1 MEVHA
6 HTHPSTSSGHRKKWT
21 HYFWEFLMLFL
32 AVFSGFLAEY
42 QLEHKIEKDRSR
54 QLILSFYDDLHINLK
69 TFERIIHI
77 NKRKIEAFNNIFF
90 CYDSISLKI
99 KNTTCL
105 LNMIKGSQT
114 FANVTFADG
123 TLVQLKNAGG
133 FRLLNKE
140 DRDSIIY
147 YDKLIDNYLNWEST
161 GFQNTQNN
169 VRDAVDMFGNF
180 EINKALLSDTLSIH
194 DVSVLLNADSNTVN
208 RIFNVLARYKKY
220 IGEQSARMNFFIKK
234 SNSLINYFQEKYH
247 YN

>member
-1 MEVHA
+1 
-6 HTHPSTSSGHRKKWT
+6 
-21 HYFWEFLMLFL
+21 MLFL

-54 QLILSFYDDLHINLK
+54 QLIRSFYDDLHINLK
-69 TFERIIHI
+69 TFESIIHI
-77 NKRKIEAFNNIFF
+77 NKTKIEAFNNIFF

-105 LNMIKGSQT
+105 LNMIKKSQE

-123 TLVQLKNAGG
+123 TLGQLKNAGG
-133 FRLLNKE
+133 YRLLNKE
-140 DRDSIIY
+140 DRDSITS

-194 DVSVLLNADSNTVN
+194 NVSVLLNADSNTVN
-208 RIFNVLARYKKY
+208 RIFNVLVRYKKY
-220 IGEQSARMNFFIKK
+220 IESQSNRMKGYIKK

-247 YN
+247 YK

>member
-69 TFERIIHI
+69 TFKGIIYT
-77 NKRKIEAFNNIFF
+77 NKTKIEAFNNIFF

-105 LNMIKGSQT
+105 LNMIKESQA

-140 DRDSIIY
+140 DRDSIIS

-194 DVSVLLNADSNTVN
+194 NVSVLLNADSNTVN

-220 IGEQSARMNFFIKK
+220 IGAQSARMKGYIKK

-247 YN
+247 YK